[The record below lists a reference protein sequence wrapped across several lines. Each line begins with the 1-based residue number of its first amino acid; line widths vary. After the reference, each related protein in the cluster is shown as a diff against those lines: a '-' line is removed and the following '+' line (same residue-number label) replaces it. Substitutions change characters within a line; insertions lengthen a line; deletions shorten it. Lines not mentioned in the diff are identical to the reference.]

1 MPYNRQQT
9 LIYHITDISNLA
21 GIVGSGGLM
30 SDAAMVGNGE
40 HQVIGYDHIKRRR
53 LEQIKINCV
62 DDRYVGEFVPFYYCP
77 RSPMLF
83 TINKGNTGRPEG
95 CQSEIVHLVSTV
107 AHGLALDSDWAFSD
121 GNAGA
126 SHTIFYDDIG
136 ELSALDWA
144 SIDTKYWS
152 GMQHQKQS
160 EFLVA
165 DFFPWNS
172 IFKIGCY
179 NQAAVDRVNA
189 VLGGGQS
196 PQVCVE
202 RSWYY

>member
-1 MPYNRQQT
+1 
-9 LIYHITDISNLA
+9 
-21 GIVGSGGLM
+21 
-30 SDAAMVGNGE
+30 
-40 HQVIGYDHIKRRR
+40 
-53 LEQIKINCV
+53 
-62 DDRYVGEFVPFYYCP
+62 
-77 RSPMLF
+77 
-83 TINKGNTGRPEG
+83 
-95 CQSEIVHLVSTV
+95 
-107 AHGLALDSDWAFSD
+107 
-121 GNAGA
+121 
-126 SHTIFYDDIG
+126 
-136 ELSALDWA
+136 
-144 SIDTKYWS
+144 
-152 GMQHQKQS
+152 MQHQKQS